1 MISIKDFTVIIPCI
15 KFQDVKKCI
24 KKIREKYKKIKI
36 IVCLN
41 KTSQIKRKKNVK
53 FILTKSDSIA
63 AKRNIAANNCKT
75 KYMAFLDSDAYPN
88 NGWIESS
95 FKFFK
100 KKQNF
105 VIAGPHVDPL
115 NQNDSE
121 KIIGVIKKSFLITMK
136 PKLQKENSEKSQY
149 VSFLPSVNWILSKKF
164 YNSLN
169 QMDGKLLRNEDWD
182 FVHKMKKRNL
192 KLIYS
197 PNTLVF
203 HENGTIS
210 HFIKKRFIYGL
221 HMWPILRKLNVEN
234 YYFFLPLFFVIFLFS
249 FPLVFLFKE
258 YLLVYFITLG
268 VYFLAI
274 LFETIRIYRKSINYV
289 KMLFILILAN
299 ISPGLGIL
307 FGIFKSE
314 NNNK

>member
-1 MISIKDFTVIIPCI
+1 MISTKNFTIIIPCI
-15 KFQDVKKCI
+15 KYQDVKECL
-24 KKIREKYKKIKI
+24 KKIRKKYKKIKI

-41 KTSQIKRKKNVK
+41 KNSQIKRQKNIK
-53 FILTKSDSIA
+53 FILTKSESIA
-63 AKRNIAANNCKT
+63 EKRNIAANNCKT

-105 VIAGPHVDPL
+105 VIAGPHIDPL
-115 NQNDSE
+115 KQSSSE
-121 KIIGVIKKSFLITMK
+121 KIIGTVKKSFLITMK

-169 QMDGKLLRNEDWD
+169 QMDNKLLRNEDWD
-182 FVHKMKKRNL
+182 FVYKMKKRNL

-197 PNTLVF
+197 PKTLVF

-210 HFIKKRFIYGL
+210 HFIKKRFIYGV
-221 HMWPILRKLNVEN
+221 HMWPILKKLNLEN

-249 FPLVFLFKE
+249 FPLIFLFKK
-258 YLLVYFITLG
+258 YLLLYSTILG
-268 VYFLAI
+268 MYFLTI
-274 LFETIRIYRKSINYV
+274 LFESIRIYRNSINYP

-299 ISPGLGIL
+299 ISPGIGIL
-307 FGIFKSE
+307 LGIFKFE
-314 NNNK
+314 KNKK